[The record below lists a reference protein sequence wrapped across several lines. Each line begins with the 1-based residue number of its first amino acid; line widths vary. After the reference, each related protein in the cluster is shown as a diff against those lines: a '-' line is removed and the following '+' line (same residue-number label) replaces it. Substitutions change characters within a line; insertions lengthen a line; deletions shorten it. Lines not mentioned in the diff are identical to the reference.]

1 MHGVNTFILISFSGV
16 SFSSVASQLGGLT
29 FLNLTLL
36 IYKMGII
43 LYYEGIMS
51 RCISHA
57 PHYIRLLHFNFCIY
71 YKYTH
76 PVLLEIQQ
84 VSPRAPLARYIPQR
98 SGLVTTRY
106 GYGIVFSLCPC
117 APPRPSGASLILLP
131 LNYFSVSLWEALYK
145 HSLLQ
150 KWANLNHVLSIFV
163 TVDKFLEGHK
173 DYLESKYLKF
183 CNWQFWTSSGE
194 NAHSMTGPEYTE
206 KIIYSI
212 VNQEFYLF
220 F

>member
-1 MHGVNTFILISFSGV
+1 MALHMHGVNTFILISFSGV

-43 LYYEGIMS
+43 LYYEGIMPC
-51 RCISHA
+51 CISHA
-57 PHYIRLLHFNFCIY
+57 PHYIRLLHFIFCIY

-106 GYGIVFSLCPC
+106 GYGIVSSLCPC
-117 APPRPSGASLILLP
+117 APPRPSGASLILLA
-131 LNYFSVSLWEALYK
+131 LNYFSSAYHFGKLFISIHCYKSEGISTMFFLSL
-145 HSLLQ
+145 
-150 KWANLNHVLSIFV
+150 
-163 TVDKFLEGHK
+163 
-173 DYLESKYLKF
+173 
-183 CNWQFWTSSGE
+183 
-194 NAHSMTGPEYTE
+194 
-206 KIIYSI
+206 
-212 VNQEFYLF
+212 
-220 F
+220 